1 MKTSLLNVKWLC
13 SLVLVFAFAGMQ
25 AQDGKKKSTVIDTS
39 ECLEFTGSFDGTVKD
54 FDGTYTVKLY
64 LDNKLITTQV
74 LKVKKKFAVL
84 LNKNSLYTVKVEK
97 DGYIPKTVSVNTTV
111 PDKVE
116 MTDLYRFHF
125 ETNLLSNDLSV
136 HFEDDDI
143 DFPVAL
149 VSYRK
154 KCDCFEFNEEYTK
167 SLINRMV
174 SDIMFGGVKN

>member
-1 MKTSLLNVKWLC
+1 MKTRLLNFKWLC
-13 SLVLVFAFAGMQ
+13 VLALVFGFATMH
-25 AQDGKKKSTVIDTS
+25 AQNNKKKTTIVDTS
-39 ECLEFTGSFDGTVKD
+39 ECMEFTGSFDGTVKD
-54 FDGTYTVKLY
+54 FDGTYSVKLY

-111 PDKVE
+111 PDKIE

-136 HFEDDDI
+136 HFDDDDI

-149 VSYRK
+149 VSYGK
-154 KCDCFEFNEEYTK
+154 KCDCFEFNKQYTE
-167 SLINRMV
+167 SLIHRMV
-174 SDIMFGGVKN
+174 NDLMFGG